1 MLKNDKET
9 EEERGRVLVDFF
21 NICIVLFIAFGIICF
36 VCLEIRGTDINGFYP
51 MQATAYCI
59 KGRTA
64 SGKLTREGI
73 CASKPEW
80 IGKVAAVYLDND
92 GKPGEFIGYFEILDT
107 GGASIRKGKVI
118 DIWFSTKNECMQ
130 FGRKKVLVK
139 VIDSKG

>member
-1 MLKNDKET
+1 MFKDDKET
-9 EEERGRVLVDFF
+9 EKERDRVLMDII
-21 NICIVLFIAFGIICF
+21 NLCIILFITFGIICF
-36 VCLEIRGTDINGFYP
+36 VYVETKGSDTDGLYS